1 MRIGMLFPGQG
12 AQFVGMGRDL
22 YDAFDEARD
31 VYRRARATLGFDIAE
46 LSFSGDLQTLTE
58 TRNAQPAILVHSVA
72 ALAVLAARGV
82 EPAVVAGHSLGE
94 FSALVAAGVFEP
106 MDALRLVRTRG
117 ELMYAAGLERPGT
130 MAAVVG
136 LDREAVARCLEGVTD
151 GVVVIANENA
161 PTQFVIS
168 GEIAAVDA
176 ACEAARAAGARRAM
190 RLTVSGAFHS
200 PLLEPAAT
208 EFRRALEKTPR
219 GRLRVPWVANVTG
232 DVVEDA
238 DAVVELLARQ
248 LASPVRWVDAMRA
261 FETRAPERTGEVGP
275 GRVLAGLMKRIAP
288 GVSVEPLGTAEA
300 IDAFTAA

>member
-22 YDAFDEARD
+22 YDAFDEAREL
-31 VYRRARATLGFDIAE
+31 YRAANAALGFDITE
-46 LSFSGDLQTLTE
+46 LSFSGDLETLTE
-58 TRNAQPAILVHSVA
+58 TRNAQPAILLHSVA
-72 ALAVLAARGV
+72 ALAVLASHGV

-130 MAAVVG
+130 MAAIIG
-136 LDREAVARCLEGVTD
+136 LDRDAVARCLEGID

-161 PTQFVIS
+161 PTQYAIS
-168 GEIAAVDA
+168 GEIEAVEA
-176 ACEAARAAGARRAM
+176 ACRAATEAGARRAM

-200 PLLEPAAT
+200 PLLEEAAA

-219 GRLRVPWVANVTG
+219 GRLRVSWVANVTG
-232 DVVEDA
+232 DVVEDS
-238 DAVVELLARQ
+238 DAVVDLLARQ
-248 LASPVRWVDAMRA
+248 LASPVRWVDAMHA
-261 FETRAPERTGEVGP
+261 FARQAPERTGEVGP
-275 GRVLAGLMKRIAP
+275 GRVLAGLMKRIEP
-288 GVSVEPLGTAEA
+288 DVSVEPLGSADA
-300 IDAFTAA
+300 IRALVGT